1 MYLPPLRIQDFED
14 YQEDWIGNEDKGLI
28 EMLIWK
34 VLLGLPDLDRG
45 HKKLEFAIKT
55 LVNCQLLVVYL
66 HIEVTVVTAKR
77 SRLQFLEHSFRLKS

>member
-34 VLLGLPDLDRG
+34 VLLGLPDLDR
-45 HKKLEFAIKT
+45 
-55 LVNCQLLVVYL
+55 V
-66 HIEVTVVTAKR
+66 
-77 SRLQFLEHSFRLKS
+77 